1 MHLFK
6 IFLLI
11 LFNLIII
18 VFMTQNSVERVD
30 IHFFNYSI
38 ESSYLNVVILF
49 TLLFGVIAGFL
60 TSVFVIFSHKTQ
72 IKSLQ
77 NKNRILTD
85 ELNDLRNVAIDEGI
99 YESEA
104 VSYTH
109 LRAHET

>member
-38 ESSYLNVVILF
+38 ESFYLNVVILF

-99 YESEA
+99 YESEDGE
-104 VSYTH
+104 Y
-109 LRAHET
+109 

>member
-6 IFLLI
+6 VFLLI

-18 VFMTQNSVERVD
+18 IFMTQNSVERVN
-30 IHFFNYSI
+30 IHFINYSI
-38 ESSYLNVVILF
+38 ENSYLNVVLLF

-60 TSVFVIFSHKTQ
+60 TSVFVIISNKTQ

-77 NKNRILTD
+77 NKNRILNE

-99 YESEA
+99 YESDDGD
-104 VSYTH
+104 Y
-109 LRAHET
+109 

>member
-38 ESSYLNVVILF
+38 NSSYLNVVILF

-60 TSVFVIFSHKTQ
+60 TSVFVIFSHKTK

-99 YESEA
+99 YESEDGE
-104 VSYTH
+104 Y
-109 LRAHET
+109 

>member
-6 IFLLI
+6 VFLLI

-18 VFMTQNSVERVD
+18 IFMTQNSVERVN
-30 IHFFNYSI
+30 IHFINYSI
-38 ESSYLNVVILF
+38 ENSYLNVVLLF

-60 TSVFVIFSHKTQ
+60 TSVFVIVSNKTQ

-77 NKNRILTD
+77 NKNRILNE

-99 YESEA
+99 YESDNED
-104 VSYTH
+104 Y
-109 LRAHET
+109 

>member
-6 IFLLI
+6 VFLLI

-18 VFMTQNSVERVD
+18 IFMTQNSVERVN
-30 IHFFNYSI
+30 IHFINYSI
-38 ESSYLNVVILF
+38 ENSYLNVVLLF

-60 TSVFVIFSHKTQ
+60 TSVFVIVSNKTQ

-77 NKNRILTD
+77 NKNRILNE

-99 YESEA
+99 YESDDGD
-104 VSYTH
+104 Y
-109 LRAHET
+109 

>member
-60 TSVFVIFSHKTQ
+60 SSIFVIFSHKTQ

-99 YESEA
+99 YESEDGE
-104 VSYTH
+104 Y
-109 LRAHET
+109 

>member
-38 ESSYLNVVILF
+38 KSSYLNVVILF

-60 TSVFVIFSHKTQ
+60 TSVFVIFSHETQ

-99 YESEA
+99 YESEDGE
-104 VSYTH
+104 Y
-109 LRAHET
+109 

>member
-30 IHFFNYSI
+30 IHFFNHSI
-38 ESSYLNVVILF
+38 ESYYLNVVILF

-85 ELNDLRNVAIDEGI
+85 ELNDHRNLYNDD
-99 YESEA
+99 ESEDGE
-104 VSYTH
+104 Y
-109 LRAHET
+109 

>member
-6 IFLLI
+6 VFLLI

-18 VFMTQNSVERVD
+18 IFMTQNSVERVD
-30 IHFFNYSI
+30 LHFISYSI
-38 ESSYLNVVILF
+38 NNIYLNVVLLF

-60 TSVFVIFSHKTQ
+60 TSVFVIISNKTQ

-77 NKNRILTD
+77 NKNRILTE

-99 YESEA
+99 YDSDDGE
-104 VSYTH
+104 Y
-109 LRAHET
+109 

>member
-38 ESSYLNVVILF
+38 KSSYLNVVILF
-49 TLLFGVIAGFL
+49 TLLFGVVAGFL

-99 YESEA
+99 YESEDGE
-104 VSYTH
+104 Y
-109 LRAHET
+109 

>member
-60 TSVFVIFSHKTQ
+60 TSVFVIFTHKTQ

-99 YESEA
+99 YESEDGE
-104 VSYTH
+104 Y
-109 LRAHET
+109 

>member
-11 LFNLIII
+11 LFNLIMI

-99 YESEA
+99 YESEDGE
-104 VSYTH
+104 Y
-109 LRAHET
+109 